1 LQLPANTLTYQGYR
15 DYDVT
20 PNGDKFVIIVAEQK
34 DAKAGAPAPALRI
47 DVVLNWFEELKAR
60 VKVP

>member
-1 LQLPANTLTYQGYR
+1 MYQSYR
-15 DYDVT
+15 DFDVT
-20 PNGDKFVIIVAEQK
+20 PNGDKFVVIVAEQK